1 MFFEFFENFEFV
13 YFLGDVM
20 ICMEVMDIS
29 LDKFYARA
37 FNRNKPIPEDVLGKV
52 AYSVIIFSFFQL
64 RVVHILFRLKIGD
77 F

>member
-52 AYSVIIFSFFQL
+52 AYSVIIL
-64 RVVHILFRLKIGD
+64 YLEV
-77 F
+77 

>member
-1 MFFEFFENFEFV
+1 
-13 YFLGDVM
+13 M

-52 AYSVIIFSFFQL
+52 AYSVIIFFFVQL
-64 RVVHILFRLKIGD
+64 DKALDNFLWITKFDRIYYFDLKLERVEWDSEI
-77 F
+77 

>member
-1 MFFEFFENFEFV
+1 
-13 YFLGDVM
+13 M

-52 AYSVIIFSFFQL
+52 AYSVIIFFFFRL

>member
-1 MFFEFFENFEFV
+1 MN
-13 YFLGDVM
+13 FLGDVM

-52 AYSVIIFSFFQL
+52 AYSVIIFFKVQL
-64 RVVHILFRLKIGD
+64 ATKKYIGRLFWIVKFDILF
-77 F
+77 